1 MDLSYTKKLLIYEY
15 LTSERR
21 NDETWVVI
29 RKSMDKHYPAHWFY
43 DAFDTDGD
51 DEFTV
56 FRDDLEDMYDV
67 VKSNGWIDYQ
77 KALLDRL
84 YELASITSSDIL
96 DSGFLEILSNYNPSL
111 YESYKDSC
119 DHVDELKEMMRDF
132 VENERAY
139 LHVSLF

>member
-1 MDLSYTKKLLIYEY
+1 
-15 LTSERR
+15 
-21 NDETWVVI
+21 
-29 RKSMDKHYPAHWFY
+29 MDKHYPAHWFY